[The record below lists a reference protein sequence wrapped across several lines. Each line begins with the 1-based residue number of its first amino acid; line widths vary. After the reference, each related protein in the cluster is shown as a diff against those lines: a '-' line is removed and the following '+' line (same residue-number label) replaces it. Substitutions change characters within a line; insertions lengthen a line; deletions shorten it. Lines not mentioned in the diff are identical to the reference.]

1 MFQALKAGKSRYR
14 YDFPVAIICQYAIIL
29 SYKSPDEGSISYI
42 EASCPENLEKEG
54 IYMSL
59 FENKK
64 IAVVGLGGV
73 GGYIGALLADTYPH
87 VSFVARGARKKA
99 IDEHGLILHSDY
111 RGERIVHPEKTVESA
126 EDLEI
131 QDYIFICVKNYSL
144 QDACLSMKNCV
155 GDHTVIVPVMNGAD
169 PADRVRG
176 YLSHGTVIDS
186 LIYIV
191 AFANADFSV
200 TQQDQFANLHVGIQN
215 ASEAQWEIILSV
227 SRLLNGAGIDC
238 EADWD
243 IQAEIWKKYILNCA
257 YNVETALYD
266 NTIGQLRSDPKKAAE
281 YEALVEEAYQVALA
295 KGIHVEP
302 KHRDAILHRFYYELA
317 DNATSSLQR
326 DVKAG
331 RQTELE
337 TFSGYIVKESKRLQI
352 PAPVSERMYGQLG
365 EICHKDG
372 KAGTK

>member
-1 MFQALKAGKSRYR
+1 M
-14 YDFPVAIICQYAIIL
+14 
-29 SYKSPDEGSISYI
+29 
-42 EASCPENLEKEG
+42 
-54 IYMSL
+54 
-59 FENKK
+59 
-64 IAVVGLGGV
+64 
-73 GGYIGALLADTYPH
+73 
-87 VSFVARGARKKA
+87 
-99 IDEHGLILHSDY
+99 
-111 RGERIVHPEKTVESA
+111 ESA

-169 PADRVRG
+169 PADRVKG

-238 EADWD
+238 EADRD

-326 DVKAG
+326 DVNAG

>member
-73 GGYIGALLADTYPH
+73 GGYIGALLADTYPY

-131 QDYIFICVKNYSL
+131 
-144 QDACLSMKNCV
+144 
-155 GDHTVIVPVMNGAD
+155 
-169 PADRVRG
+169 
-176 YLSHGTVIDS
+176 
-186 LIYIV
+186 
-191 AFANADFSV
+191 
-200 TQQDQFANLHVGIQN
+200 
-215 ASEAQWEIILSV
+215 
-227 SRLLNGAGIDC
+227 
-238 EADWD
+238 
-243 IQAEIWKKYILNCA
+243 
-257 YNVETALYD
+257 
-266 NTIGQLRSDPKKAAE
+266 
-281 YEALVEEAYQVALA
+281 
-295 KGIHVEP
+295 
-302 KHRDAILHRFYYELA
+302 
-317 DNATSSLQR
+317 
-326 DVKAG
+326 
-331 RQTELE
+331 
-337 TFSGYIVKESKRLQI
+337 
-352 PAPVSERMYGQLG
+352 
-365 EICHKDG
+365 
-372 KAGTK
+372 

>member
-1 MFQALKAGKSRYR
+1 MFQALKAGKSRYS

-54 IYMSL
+54 IYMSYSRIKNCRGRSWRSGRL
-59 FENKK
+59 HS
-64 IAVVGLGGV
+64 
-73 GGYIGALLADTYPH
+73 ALLADTYPH

-227 SRLLNGAGIDC
+227 S
-238 EADWD
+238 
-243 IQAEIWKKYILNCA
+243 
-257 YNVETALYD
+257 
-266 NTIGQLRSDPKKAAE
+266 S
-281 YEALVEEAYQVALA
+281 
-295 KGIHVEP
+295 
-302 KHRDAILHRFYYELA
+302 F
-317 DNATSSLQR
+317 
-326 DVKAG
+326 
-331 RQTELE
+331 
-337 TFSGYIVKESKRLQI
+337 
-352 PAPVSERMYGQLG
+352 
-365 EICHKDG
+365 
-372 KAGTK
+372 